1 MYNYI
6 IGKTVDKGD
15 GVLTVE
21 NNGIGFEMVV
31 STKTLAD
38 FDIEKEVKVF
48 TYLQVR
54 EDGITLFG
62 FSKKEERALF
72 FKLITV
78 SGIGAKSAINIL
90 SSENIENLIF
100 FIASSDV
107 PALSK
112 LKGIGKKTAER
123 MIVELKDKM
132 SLSGGK
138 TDSNDMTMLVAP
150 SSNDAVTGLL
160 SLGFTRQE
168 AEAGVQKAVAE
179 GAKELQ
185 EIISIAIKRMIK

>member
-185 EIISIAIKRMIK
+185 EIISIAIKSMIK

>member
-1 MYNYI
+1 MFNFI
-6 IGKTVDKGD
+6 KGKAVDKGD

-21 NNGIGFEMVV
+21 NNGIGYEMVV

-38 FDIEKEVKVF
+38 YSIENDVKVF

-62 FSKKEERALF
+62 FSKKEERSLF
-72 FKLITV
+72 LKLITV

-107 PALSK
+107 TALSK

-132 SLSGGK
+132 SMSVK
-138 TDSNDMTMLVAP
+138 SSSNDMTMLVAP
-150 SSNDAVTGLL
+150 SSNDAITGLL
-160 SLGFTRQE
+160 SLGFTPQE

>member
-38 FDIEKEVKVF
+38 FGIEKEVKVF

-185 EIISIAIKRMIK
+185 EIISIAIKSMIK